1 VQAIAPRPSL
11 SELGAGS
18 YISSSTLTPET
29 KYEEAAVVPEKHSI
43 WGSNSWLKRLL
54 SCWHVCAPRR
64 HSLQRL
70 FSSFPE
76 GWPGIGLIFL
86 RLTVAV
92 NAILCG
98 IDTIDGPNSDSISV
112 WVVGSLAIAVG
123 SAIFVGF
130 LTPAAT
136 AMATVGYLMRDASPF
151 FMTEAKGHISELAAF
166 NLAAISAALV
176 LLGPG
181 AFSLDARLFGRRE
194 IIIPEG
200 RVDLVDDSQ
209 EDSTLH

>member
-1 VQAIAPRPSL
+1 V
-11 SELGAGS
+11 
-18 YISSSTLTPET
+18 
-29 KYEEAAVVPEKHSI
+29 
-43 WGSNSWLKRLL
+43 
-54 SCWHVCAPRR
+54 
-64 HSLQRL
+64 QRL

-92 NAILCG
+92 NAIFCA
-98 IDTIDGPNSDSISV
+98 IDALVGPNSHAIIT
-112 WVVGSLAIAVG
+112 WAAGSLAIAVG
-123 SAIFVGF
+123 AAIFVGF
-130 LTPAAT
+130 LTPAVSA
-136 AMATVGYLMRDASPF
+136 AAAVGYLMTGVSPSWI
-151 FMTEAKGHISELAAF
+151 TQANHHISVLTAF

-200 RVDLVDDSQ
+200 RVQRVDDSR
-209 EDSTLH
+209 ENTAPH

>member
-1 VQAIAPRPSL
+1 LLARFVP
-11 SELGAGS
+11 
-18 YISSSTLTPET
+18 
-29 KYEEAAVVPEKHSI
+29 EEA
-43 WGSNSWLKRLL
+43 
-54 SCWHVCAPRR
+54 
-64 HSLQRL
+64 SLQRL

-92 NAILCG
+92 NAIICG
-98 IDTIDGPNSDSISV
+98 IDALVGHNSHAISV
-112 WVVGSLAIAVG
+112 WAVGPLAIAVG
-123 SAIFVGF
+123 AALFVGF
-130 LTPAAT
+130 LTPAAS
-136 AMATVGYLMRDASPF
+136 AVATVAYLIASVSSF
-151 FMTEAKGHISELAAF
+151 LTTEANNHISTLAAF

-200 RVDLVDDSQ
+200 RVRLVDDSQ
-209 EDSTLH
+209 DNSALH